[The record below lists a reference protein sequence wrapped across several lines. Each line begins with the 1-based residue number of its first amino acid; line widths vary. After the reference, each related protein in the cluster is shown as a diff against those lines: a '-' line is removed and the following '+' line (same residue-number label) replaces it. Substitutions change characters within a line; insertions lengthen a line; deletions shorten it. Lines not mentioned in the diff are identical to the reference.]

1 MLSGEH
7 DATLDRFIQQPF
19 SRHNEDMIMKFLQSL
34 FGNRSA
40 TVVRKAPQ
48 RSSLQLE
55 CLEAREVL
63 TASPLPVL
71 LVIPNQDFYYSQP
84 LDISLTSQT
93 QQHQGR
99 TYTGGRFALDVM
111 GSNAGSVVFIGGWGS
126 SMYQY

>member
-1 MLSGEH
+1 
-7 DATLDRFIQQPF
+7 
-19 SRHNEDMIMKFLQSL
+19 MKFLQSL

-71 LVIPNQDFYYSQP
+71 MVIADQRDFYHSQP
-84 LDISLTSQT
+84 LDISLSSQT
-93 QQHQGR
+93 QQQQQGR
-99 TYTGGRFALDVM
+99 TYTGGRFALDLG
-111 GSNAGSVVFIGGWGS
+111 GSSASSVVFVGGWGS

>member
-1 MLSGEH
+1 
-7 DATLDRFIQQPF
+7 
-19 SRHNEDMIMKFLQSL
+19 MIMKFLQSL
-34 FGNRSA
+34 FGNRSNT

-71 LVIPNQDFYYSQP
+71 MVIADQRDYYHSQP
-84 LDISLTSQT
+84 LDISLSSQT
-93 QQHQGR
+93 QQQGR

-111 GSNAGSVVFIGGWGS
+111 GSNAGAVVFVGGWGS
-126 SMYQY
+126 SMYQYATPGL